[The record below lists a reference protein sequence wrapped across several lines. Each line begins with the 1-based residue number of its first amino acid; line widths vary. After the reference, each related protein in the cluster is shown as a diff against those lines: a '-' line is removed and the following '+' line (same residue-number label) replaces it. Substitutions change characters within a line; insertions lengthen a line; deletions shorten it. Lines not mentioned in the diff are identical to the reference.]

1 MSIREDKDERY
12 KPKQVHCLEGTRVT
26 VFSSLQ
32 GNNYV
37 YFSLVLPSQP
47 LTRTKSDWTYKLFY

>member
-12 KPKQVHCLEGTRVT
+12 KPKQVHCLEETRVT

-32 GNNYV
+32 GNNTLN
-37 YFSLVLPSQP
+37 FSPALTSQL
-47 LTRTKSDWTYKLFY
+47 LT